1 MRISAVL
8 PVVAMLAATIGS
20 SSQVFAKPGGVGY
33 SQPPRPAPVVRDHRP
48 APVVRD
54 HRLSPVIRD
63 HRQGPTVRDHRAPA
77 PKVTD
82 HRKRGGVT
90 VTNSGAPRK
99 ASKSR

>member
-1 MRISAVL
+1 MRVSVVL
-8 PVVAMLAATIGS
+8 PIVAMMAATIAS
-20 SSQVFAKPGGVGY
+20 SSQAFAKPGSWGG
-33 SQPPRPAPVVRDHRP
+33 SQPPRPAPVVRDHRST
-48 APVVRD
+48 PVVRD
-54 HRLSPVIRD
+54 HR
-63 HRQGPTVRDHRAPA
+63 QTPTVRDHRAPA